1 MSPEVKRMMRV
12 HLNRAFL
19 ICATTLLASSAYGQ
33 SPNANPQAQG
43 KGRSADEAKKA
54 GDEKAKAGD
63 DKAKAGDDKDK
74 GASDRAARIAKEHGE
89 EKAKLTTMLKGP
101 MDSAVKEELRRHAE
115 RTARIAR
122 IKSLADTAKD
132 ADASDRATKLQAKED
147 ARHDK
152 WMAKHVATPSTTPAA
167 TPAIDTK
174 GGAQ

>member
-1 MSPEVKRMMRV
+1 MMRV

-54 GDEKAKAGD
+54 GDEKAKT
-63 DKAKAGDDKDK
+63 GDDKDK

>member
-1 MSPEVKRMMRV
+1 MMRV

-33 SPNANPQAQG
+33 SPNANPHADG
-43 KGRSADEAKKA
+43 KGHSADDAKKA
-54 GDEKAKAGD
+54 GDDAKKAGD
-63 DKAKAGDDKDK
+63 DKAKAGDDKSK

-89 EKAKLTTMLKGP
+89 EKAKLATILKGP

-115 RTARIAR
+115 RSARIAR
-122 IKSLADTAKD
+122 IKSLADSATPKD

-152 WMAKHVATPSTTPAA
+152 WMAKHAA
-167 TPAIDTK
+167 TPATATPTTATPAMPANDK
-174 GGAQ
+174 GGAK

>member
-1 MSPEVKRMMRV
+1 MMRV

-19 ICATTLLASSAYGQ
+19 ICAATLLASSAYGQ
-33 SPNANPQAQG
+33 SPNANPHADG
-43 KGRSADEAKKA
+43 KGHSADEAK
-54 GDEKAKAGD
+54 KAGD
-63 DKAKAGDDKDK
+63 DKAKAGDDKSK

-89 EKAKLTTMLKGP
+89 EKAKLATMLKGP

-115 RTARIAR
+115 RSARIAR
-122 IKSLADTAKD
+122 IKSLADSATPKD

-152 WMAKHVATPSTTPAA
+152 WMAKHAA
-167 TPAIDTK
+167 TPATATPAAATPATPAMPANAK

>member
-1 MSPEVKRMMRV
+1 MSAEVKRMMRV

-33 SPNANPQAQG
+33 SPNANPHAEG
-43 KGRSADEAKKA
+43 KGHSADEAKKA
-54 GDEKAKAGD
+54 GDDKAKVGD
-63 DKAKAGDDKDK
+63 DKAKAGDDKSK

-89 EKAKLTTMLKGP
+89 EKAKLATMLKGP

-115 RTARIAR
+115 RSARIAR

-132 ADASDRATKLQAKED
+132 TDASDRATKLQAKED

-152 WMAKHVATPSTTPAA
+152 WMAKHASPATPMPA
-167 TPAIDTK
+167 TGTK

>member
-1 MSPEVKRMMRV
+1 MSAEVKRMMRV

-33 SPNANPQAQG
+33 SPNANPHA
-43 KGRSADEAKKA
+43 
-54 GDEKAKAGD
+54 DEKAKAGE
-63 DKAKAGDDKDK
+63 DKSK
-74 GASDRAARIAKEHGE
+74 GAADRAARIAKEHGE
-89 EKAKLTTMLKGP
+89 EKAKLATMLKGP

-115 RTARIAR
+115 RSARIAR

-152 WMAKHVATPSTTPAA
+152 WMAKHAAAPATPTPATP
-167 TPAIDTK
+167 TPATDTK